1 MRETVPAVLA
11 GQRVDRVVSLLT
23 GMARSKVAVLLA
35 DGHVLVDGVPST
47 RAQRV
52 EEGQSVE
59 VADEFIPAEGPTE
72 LPPLEPDASVEF
84 PVVHEDS
91 QIVVVDKPA
100 GLVVHPGA
108 GHLSGTLVH
117 GLLARYP
124 EMAGV
129 GDPQRPGLVH
139 RLDKGTSGLM
149 VVARTAPAFEA
160 LGDQVRARSMSR
172 RYLALVWGLVEAD
185 RGLIDAPIGRSDRS
199 PLRQAVS
206 SGGRDARTRYEVRGR
221 WTGPDRTLVE
231 CYLDTGRMHQ
241 IRVHLA
247 AIGHAL
253 VGDPGYRGA
262 RQGFGEGLGRPFLH
276 AWRLG
281 FRHPEDNRPVSFA
294 SELPDDLS
302 DLLPEKV
309 DLPSDM

>member
-1 MRETVPAVLA
+1 MREVVPSVLA
-11 GQRVDRVVSLLT
+11 GERVDRVVSLLT
-23 GMARSKVAVLLA
+23 GLARSKVAALVA
-35 DGHVLVDGVPST
+35 EGRVLVDGVAAS
-47 RAQRV
+47 RAQRL
-52 EEGQSVE
+52 EEGQAVE
-59 VADEFIPAEGPTE
+59 LADEYVPEEGVETVE
-72 LPPLEPDASVEF
+72 PLEPDPSVGV
-84 PVVHEDS
+84 PVVHEDEWLL
-91 QIVVVDKPA
+91 VVDKPA

-108 GHLSGTLVH
+108 GHLGATLVH
-117 GLLARYP
+117 GLIARYP
-124 EMAGV
+124 EIAAV
-129 GDPQRPGLVH
+129 GDPVRPGLVH

-149 VVARTAPAFEA
+149 VVARTAAAFDA
-160 LGDQVRARSMSR
+160 LTTQVRARSMSR

-206 SGGRDARTRYEVRGR
+206 SGGREARTRYEVRGR
-221 WTGPDRTLVE
+221 WTGPDRSLVE
-231 CYLDTGRMHQ
+231 CYLDTGRTHQ

-281 FRHPEDNRPVSFA
+281 FRHPRDNRSVAFA
-294 SELPDDLS
+294 S
-302 DLLPEKV
+302 
-309 DLPSDM
+309 DLPSDLANLLPDGVDLPDQM

>member
-1 MRETVPAVLA
+1 MRETVPAIL
-11 GQRVDRVVSLLT
+11 GGERVDRVVALLT
-23 GMARSKVAVLLA
+23 GLPRSRVTALVA
-35 DGHVLVDGVPST
+35 DGRVLVDGRPAS
-47 RAQRV
+47 RAQRL
-52 EEGQSVE
+52 EEGQE
-59 VADEFIPAEGPTE
+59 VALDDEFIPEEGAVVAE
-72 LPPLEPDASVEF
+72 PLEADASVDF
-84 PVVHEDS
+84 PVVHEDEWLLV
-91 QIVVVDKPA
+91 IDKPA

-108 GHLSGTLVH
+108 GHLGGTLVH

-124 EMAGV
+124 EVAAV
-129 GDPQRPGLVH
+129 GDPARPGLVH

-149 VVARTAPAFEA
+149 VVARTDAAFEA
-160 LGDQVRARSMSR
+160 LAGQVRARSMSR
-172 RYLALVWGLVEAD
+172 RYLALVWGLIEAD

-206 SGGRDARTRYEVRGR
+206 SGGREARTRYEVRGR
-221 WTGPDRTLVE
+221 WTGPDRSLVE

-281 FRHPEDNRPVSFA
+281 FRHPADNKAVSFA
-294 SELPDDLS
+294 SALPPDLVE
-302 DLLPEKV
+302 LLPEGV

>member
-1 MRETVPAVLA
+1 MREVVPAVLA
-11 GQRVDRVVSLLT
+11 GERVDRVVSLLT
-23 GMARSKVAVLLA
+23 GVARRKVAELVA
-35 DGHVLVDGVPST
+35 AGVVLVDDSPAS
-47 RAQRV
+47 RAQRL
-52 EEGQSVE
+52 EEGQVVE
-59 VADEFIPAEGPTE
+59 LADEFVNEASAATTE
-72 LPPLEPDASVEF
+72 PLEPDEAVEF
-84 PVVHEDS
+84 TVVHEDDAV
-91 QIVVVDKPA
+91 VVVDKPA
-100 GLVVHPGA
+100 GLVVHPGS
-108 GHLSGTLVH
+108 GHRSGTLVN

-124 EMAGV
+124 QMAGV

-149 VVARTAPAFEA
+149 VVARTVAAFDVLA
-160 LGDQVRARSMSR
+160 SQVRARSMSR

-185 RGLIDAPIGRSDRS
+185 RGLIDAPIGRSDRT

-206 SGGRDARTRYEVRGR
+206 AGGREARTRYEVRGR
-221 WTGPDRTLVE
+221 WTAPDRSLVE

-262 RQGFGEGLGRPFLH
+262 RQGFGETLGRPFLH

-281 FRHPEDNRPVSFA
+281 FRHPIQNQPVTFA
-294 SELPDDLS
+294 SALPS
-302 DLLPEKV
+302 DLATLLPGGV
-309 DLPSDM
+309 DLPTDM

>member
-1 MRETVPAVLA
+1 MRETVPSVLS
-11 GQRVDRVVSLLT
+11 GERVDRVVSLLT
-23 GMARSKVAVLLA
+23 GMARSKVAALLA
-35 DGHVLVDGVPST
+35 EGRVLVDGVPST

-52 EEGQSVE
+52 EEGQEVE
-59 VADEFIPAEGPTE
+59 VADEFIPAEGTAHV
-72 LPPLEPDASVEF
+72 PPPKADPSVDF
-84 PVVHEDS
+84 PVVHEDAHL
-91 QIVVVDKPA
+91 VVVDKPA

-124 EMAGV
+124 ELAEI

-149 VVARTAPAFEA
+149 VVARTANAFEE
-160 LGDQVRARSMSR
+160 LGAQVRARSMSR

-206 SGGRDARTRYEVRGR
+206 SGGREARTRYEVRGR

-281 FRHPEDNRPVSFA
+281 FRHPADNRQVRFA
-294 SELPDDLS
+294 SELPDELVN
-302 DLLPEKV
+302 LLPYGV
-309 DLPSDM
+309 DLPNNM

>member
-1 MRETVPAVLA
+1 MRETVPSVLS
-11 GQRVDRVVSLLT
+11 GERVDRVVSLLT

-35 DGHVLVDGVPST
+35 EGRVLVDGVPST

-52 EEGQSVE
+52 TEGQEVE
-59 VADEFIPAEGPTE
+59 VADEFIPAEGADDV
-72 LPPLEPDASVEF
+72 PPPQADSSVDV
-84 PVVHEDS
+84 PVVHEDAHV
-91 QIVVVDKPA
+91 VVVDKPA

-108 GHLSGTLVH
+108 GHLSGTLIH

-124 EMAGV
+124 EMAGI
-129 GDPQRPGLVH
+129 GEPDRPGLVH

-149 VVARTAPAFEA
+149 VVARTAEAFEA
-160 LGDQVRARSMSR
+160 LGAQVRARSMSR

-206 SGGRDARTRYEVRGR
+206 SGGREARTRYEVRER
-221 WTGPDRTLVE
+221 WTSPDRTLVE

-253 VGDPGYRGA
+253 VGDPGYQGA

-281 FRHPEDNRPVSFA
+281 FRHPEDQRQVAFA
-294 SELPDDLS
+294 SELPTELA
-302 DLLPEKV
+302 DLLPEGV
-309 DLPSDM
+309 DLPTDM

>member
-1 MRETVPAVLA
+1 M
-11 GQRVDRVVSLLT
+11 VSLLT
-23 GMARSKVAVLLA
+23 GMARSKVAALVA
-35 DGHVLVDGVPST
+35 EGRVYVDGSPAS
-47 RAQRV
+47 RAQRL
-52 EEGQSVE
+52 EEGQAVE
-59 VADEFIPAEGPTE
+59 LDDEFVVDASTLAPE
-72 LPPLEPDASVEF
+72 PLEPDDSVEF
-84 PVVHEDS
+84 GLVHEDDWL
-91 QIVVVDKPA
+91 VVVDKPA

-108 GHLSGTLVH
+108 GNPSQTLVH

-124 EMAGV
+124 EMAEV
-129 GDPQRPGLVH
+129 GDPARPGLVH

-149 VVARTAPAFEA
+149 VVARSAAAFDALTA
-160 LGDQVRARSMSR
+160 QVRARSMSR

-185 RGLIDAPIGRSDRS
+185 RGLIDAPIGRSDRT

-206 SGGRDARTRYEVRGR
+206 SGGREARTRYEVRGR
-221 WTGPDRTLVE
+221 WADPDRTLVE

-281 FRHPEDNRPVSFA
+281 FRHPVDRRAVSFA
-294 SELPDDLS
+294 SSLPPDLAA
-302 DLLPEKV
+302 LLPERL
-309 DLPSDM
+309 DLPTEM

>member
-1 MRETVPAVLA
+1 MREVVPAVLA
-11 GQRVDRVVSLLT
+11 GERVDRVVSLLT
-23 GMARSKVAVLLA
+23 GLARSRVSALVAEGRVF
-35 DGHVLVDGVPST
+35 VDGTPAS
-47 RAQRV
+47 RAQRL
-52 EEGQSVE
+52 EEGQAVE
-59 VADEFIPAEGPTE
+59 LADEFVPEEGE
-72 LPPLEPDASVEF
+72 EIVEPLEPDASVEF
-84 PVVHEDS
+84 PVVHEDEWL
-91 QIVVVDKPA
+91 IVIDKPA

-108 GHLSGTLVH
+108 GHLDATLVH
-117 GLLARYP
+117 GLIARYP
-124 EMAGV
+124 EVASV
-129 GDPQRPGLVH
+129 GDPARPGLVH

-149 VVARTAPAFEA
+149 VVARTEAAFEA
-160 LGDQVRARSMSR
+160 LTDQVRARSMSR

-206 SGGRDARTRYEVRGR
+206 SGGREARTRYEVRGR

-281 FRHPEDNRPVSFA
+281 FRHPADNRPASFA
-294 SELPDDLS
+294 SALPADLAELLPEGVDLPDD
-302 DLLPEKV
+302 
-309 DLPSDM
+309 M

>member
-1 MRETVPAVLA
+1 MREVVPAVLA
-11 GQRVDRVVSLLT
+11 GERVDRVVSLLT

-35 DGHVLVDGVPST
+35 EGHVLVDGTPAT
-47 RAQRV
+47 RAQRL
-52 EEGQSVE
+52 EEGQEVE
-59 VADEFIPAEGPTE
+59 LADEFVPEEGAAVVE
-72 LPPLEPDASVEF
+72 PLEPDPTVEF
-84 PVVHEDS
+84 AVVHEDDWL
-91 QIVVVDKPA
+91 IVIDKPA

-108 GHLSGTLVH
+108 GHSGGTLVH
-117 GLLARYP
+117 GLVARYP
-124 EMAGV
+124 QIAAV
-129 GDPQRPGLVH
+129 GDPTRPGLVH

-149 VVARTAPAFEA
+149 VVARTQEAFDA
-160 LGDQVRARSMSR
+160 LTDQVRARSMSR

-185 RGLIDAPIGRSDRS
+185 RGLIDAPIGRSDRT

-206 SGGRDARTRYEVRGR
+206 SGGREARTRYEVRGR
-221 WTGPDRTLVE
+221 WTGPDRSLVE

-281 FRHPEDNRPVSFA
+281 FRHPGDNRQVSFA
-294 SELPDDLS
+294 SPLPLDLENLLPEGVDLPDD
-302 DLLPEKV
+302 
-309 DLPSDM
+309 M

>member
-1 MRETVPAVLA
+1 MREVVPSVLA
-11 GQRVDRVVSLLT
+11 GERVDRVVSLLT
-23 GMARSKVAVLLA
+23 GMARSKVAALVA
-35 DGHVLVDGVPST
+35 DGQVFVDGAPAS

-52 EEGQSVE
+52 EEGQTVE
-59 VADEFIPAEGPTE
+59 LSDHWAIDEQAGT
-72 LPPLEPDASVEF
+72 LEPLQPDPSVQF
-84 PVVHEDS
+84 DVVHEDEA
-91 QIVVVDKPA
+91 IAVIDKPA

-108 GHLSGTLVH
+108 GHASGTLVH
-117 GLLARYP
+117 GLVAQYP
-124 EMAGV
+124 ELAAV
-129 GDPQRPGLVH
+129 GDPARPGLVH

-149 VVARTAPAFEA
+149 VVARTSAA
-160 LGDQVRARSMSR
+160 LDALSSQVRARSMSR

-185 RGLIDAPIGRSDRS
+185 RGLIDAPIGRSDRT

-206 SGGRDARTRYEVRGR
+206 TGGREARTRYEVRGR
-221 WTGPDRTLVE
+221 WSGPDRSLVE

-262 RQGFGEGLGRPFLH
+262 RQGFGEALRRPFLH

-281 FRHPEDNRPVSFA
+281 FRHPADNRRVSFA
-294 SELPDDLS
+294 SPLPAELLC
-302 DLLPEKV
+302 LLPEGV
-309 DLPSDM
+309 DLPTDM

>member
-1 MRETVPAVLA
+1 MREVVPSVLA
-11 GQRVDRVVSLLT
+11 GERVDRVVSLLT
-23 GMARSKVAVLLA
+23 GMARSKVAALVA
-35 DGHVLVDGVPST
+35 EGRVHVDGAAAS
-47 RAQRV
+47 RAQRL
-52 EEGQSVE
+52 EEGQVVE
-59 VADEFIPAEGPTE
+59 LADEFVSDGESGAAEPVA
-72 LPPLEPDASVEF
+72 PDSSVEF
-84 PVVHEDS
+84 EVVHEDEA
-91 QIVVVDKPA
+91 VVVIDKPA

-108 GHLSGTLVH
+108 GHTSGTLVN

-124 EMAGV
+124 DMVGV
-129 GDPQRPGLVH
+129 GDAVRPGLVH

-149 VVARTAPAFEA
+149 VVARTAVAFDA
-160 LGDQVRARSMSR
+160 LTSQVRARSMSR

-185 RGLIDAPIGRSDRS
+185 RGLIDAPIGRSDRT

-206 SGGRDARTRYEVRGR
+206 SGGREARTRYEVRGR
-221 WTGPDRTLVE
+221 WASPDRTLVE

-262 RQGFGEGLGRPFLH
+262 RQGFGEDLGRPFLH

-281 FRHPEDNRPVSFA
+281 FRHPATNRPASFA
-294 SELPDDLS
+294 SALPLNLAA
-302 DLLPEKV
+302 LLPEGV
-309 DLPSDM
+309 DLPD

>member
-1 MRETVPAVLA
+1 MREVVPSVLA
-11 GQRVDRVVSLLT
+11 GERVDRVVSLLT
-23 GMARSKVAVLLA
+23 GMARSKVAALVA
-35 DGHVLVDGVPST
+35 EGRVHVDGSPAS
-47 RAQRV
+47 RAQRL
-52 EEGQSVE
+52 EEGQVVELAEEFVSDGGAE
-59 VADEFIPAEGPTE
+59 VAASLEAE
-72 LPPLEPDASVEF
+72 ASVDF
-84 PVVHEDS
+84 DVVHEDDA
-91 QIVVVDKPA
+91 VVVIDKPA

-108 GHLSGTLVH
+108 GHTSGTLVN

-124 EMAGV
+124 DLAGV
-129 GDPQRPGLVH
+129 GDAARPGLVH

-160 LGDQVRARSMSR
+160 LTAQVRARSMSR

-185 RGLIDAPIGRSDRS
+185 RGLIDAPIGRSDRT

-206 SGGRDARTRYEVRGR
+206 SGGREARTRYEVRGR

-262 RQGFGEGLGRPFLH
+262 RQGFGEDLGRPFLH

-281 FRHPEDNRPVSFA
+281 FRHPGSNQAVAFA
-294 SELPDDLS
+294 SALPVDLAY
-302 DLLPEKV
+302 LLPKGV
-309 DLPSDM
+309 DLPE

>member
-1 MRETVPAVLA
+1 MREAVPAVLA
-11 GQRVDRVVSLLT
+11 GERVDRVVSLLT
-23 GMARSKVAVLLA
+23 GISRSSVATLVA
-35 DGHVLVDGVPST
+35 DGRVHVDGAPAS
-47 RAQRV
+47 RAQRLAA
-52 EEGQSVE
+52 GQVVE
-59 VADEFIPAEGPTE
+59 VGDEFLGDRAGAPST
-72 LPPLEPDASVEF
+72 PLAPDPSVEF
-84 PVVHEDS
+84 AVVHEDDS
-91 QIVVVDKPA
+91 LVVVDKPA

-108 GHLSGTLVH
+108 GHISGTLVH

-124 EMAGV
+124 DVAAV
-129 GDPQRPGLVH
+129 GDAERPGLVH

-149 VVARTAPAFEA
+149 VVARTVAAFEA
-160 LGDQVRARSMSR
+160 LSSQVRAHSMSR

-185 RGLIDAPIGRSDRS
+185 RGLIDAPIGRSDRT

-206 SGGRDARTRYEVRGR
+206 AGGREARTRYEVLAR
-221 WTGPDRTLVE
+221 WGTPDRTLVE

-262 RQGFGEGLGRPFLH
+262 RQGFGEELGRPFLH

-281 FRHPEDNRPVSFA
+281 FRHPATSLPASFA
-294 SELPDDLS
+294 SPLPTDLLN
-302 DLLPEKV
+302 LLPEGV
-309 DLPSDM
+309 DLPSRM

>member
-1 MRETVPAVLA
+1 MREVVPAVLS
-11 GQRVDRVVSLLT
+11 GERVDRVVSLLT
-23 GMARSKVAVLLA
+23 GLARSKVAALVA
-35 DGHVLVDGVPST
+35 DGRVFVDGAPAS
-47 RAQRV
+47 RAQRL
-52 EEGQSVE
+52 EEGQEVE
-59 VADEFIPAEGPTE
+59 LADEFVPEEGVEIAE
-72 LPPLEPDASVEF
+72 PLQPDDSVEF
-84 PVVHEDS
+84 PVVHEDDWL
-91 QIVVVDKPA
+91 IVIDKPA

-108 GHLSGTLVH
+108 GNLASTLVH
-117 GLLARYP
+117 GLTARYP
-124 EMAGV
+124 EIASV
-129 GDPQRPGLVH
+129 GDPARPGLVH

-149 VVARTAPAFEA
+149 VVARTQAAFENLSA
-160 LGDQVRARSMSR
+160 QVRARSMSR

-206 SGGRDARTRYEVRGR
+206 SGGREARTRYEVRGR
-221 WTGPDRTLVE
+221 WSAPDRSLVE

-262 RQGFGEGLGRPFLH
+262 RQGFGEALGRPFLH

-281 FRHPEDNRPVSFA
+281 FRHPEDNRQRAFA
-294 SELPDDLS
+294 SPLPPDLA
-302 DLLPEKV
+302 DLLPEEV
-309 DLPSDM
+309 DLPSEM